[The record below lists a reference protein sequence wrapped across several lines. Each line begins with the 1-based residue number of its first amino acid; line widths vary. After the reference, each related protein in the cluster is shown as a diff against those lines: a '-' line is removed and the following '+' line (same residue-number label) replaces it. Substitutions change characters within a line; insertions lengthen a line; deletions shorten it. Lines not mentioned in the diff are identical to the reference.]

1 MVLQIK
7 PMPGICAAAGVSIQ
21 FFFVWR
27 MVLVVYGP
35 SDNYSSSILTFLMS
49 SSSSIVE
56 LKCKG
61 SAYIESRQPLTLA
74 KSTNTWPKSKTLDEK
89 GENTMENTN
98 LFPEGISDCTCPAL
112 HCWWFRSPVEIEID
126 KTTHP
131 HTHMYT
137 VLYKNKLQTN
147 T

>member
-1 MVLQIK
+1 M
-7 PMPGICAAAGVSIQ
+7 
-21 FFFVWR
+21 
-27 MVLVVYGP
+27 VYGP

-49 SSSSIVE
+49 SSSSILE

-61 SAYIESRQPLTLA
+61 SAYIESRQPFTPA

-98 LFPEGISDCTCPAL
+98 LFLKTFLTAHVQRFIVDGSEVRL
-112 HCWWFRSPVEIEID
+112 KFEID

-137 VLYKNKLQTN
+137 VLYKNKLQIN